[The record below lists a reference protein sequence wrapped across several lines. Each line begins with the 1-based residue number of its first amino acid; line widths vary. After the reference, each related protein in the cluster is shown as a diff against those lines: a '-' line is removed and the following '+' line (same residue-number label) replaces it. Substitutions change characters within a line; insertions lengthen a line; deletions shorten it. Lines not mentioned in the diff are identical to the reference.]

1 MVAEPPAG
9 PRHSKRLETSSAARR
24 THGRAEDGTVS
35 AEELQ
40 RLEQS
45 YAALADQFEA
55 ANEVLFALGRSAGEP
70 DTVLTTIVESARRLC
85 QSQAAHLYLLEDGV
99 YRLIKAVGMSQES
112 MDYIA
117 EHPMPMDRDTMI
129 GRVGLDRTTQQI
141 PDVLADP
148 NYGRQDIQQVAGFR
162 TTMAAPML
170 IDDEVVGSMSVW
182 RNEVS
187 PFDER
192 EMAIVTAFAGQA
204 AMAINGVKLVQELE
218 TRRAELTR
226 KVDELEALREVGEA
240 VGSSLDVDHVLSTIA
255 MHAVELSGTDGGSIM
270 EYSERE
276 RCFRV
281 RATYQT
287 EPEVIERLR
296 GIQIE
301 LDKTLVGR
309 AATERKP
316 LAVTDLSQI
325 DLDPHLRILYEA
337 GWRSV
342 LAVPMLREEQIVGS
356 LVVRRKGTGDFSAE
370 TIELME
376 TFAGQS
382 AIALLNAQLFREL
395 EQRSAELEVASRH
408 KSEFLASMSHELR
421 TPLNAVLGFSEVL
434 LEQMFGEINE
444 RQEEYLRDIHGS
456 GQHLLELLNEILDL
470 SKVEAGQ
477 MQLEYTTFELAP
489 VLHQAAAM
497 LRERATMK
505 GIDVDVSVD
514 ENVGEVEAD
523 ELRLKQVVLNLL
535 TNAVKFTGEGG
546 SVVVRATR
554 SGPDTVSITVT
565 DTGIG
570 VPPEDRER
578 IFESFQQG
586 GRGASREEGT
596 GLGLTLSR
604 RIVELAGGSLWVESD
619 MGVGST
625 FGFSLPTGRR
635 VADPP
640 GAAGASTEL
649 PDVVMI
655 DDDRPSLDLLMAYLS
670 GTPLRIT
677 TARDGASGLEAV
689 RRVRPAAV
697 LLDIR
702 LPRLDG
708 WNVLEALKADPE
720 TRDIPVVV
728 VSIIDD
734 RPRGLALGAAE
745 YLVKPVS
752 KDDLLIAL
760 GSVGALRVAGN
771 GRSVEVTQ

>member
-1 MVAEPPAG
+1 MVEQTSAAGTVGVAE
-9 PRHSKRLETSSAARR
+9 HK
-24 THGRAEDGTVS
+24 
-35 AEELQ
+35 

-45 YAALADQFEA
+45 YAALNDQFEA
-55 ANEVLFALGRSAGEP
+55 ANEVLVALGRSAGDP

-99 YRLIKAVGMSQES
+99 YGLIKAVGLSKES
-112 MDYIA
+112 AAYIA
-117 EHPMPMDRDTMI
+117 EHPMPMERDTLI

-148 NYGRQDIQQVAGFR
+148 NYGRRDLQRVALFR
-162 TTMAAPML
+162 TTMAAPLL
-170 IDDEVVGSMSVW
+170 IDDEVVGALSVW

-218 TRRAELTR
+218 ARRAELAR

-270 EYSERE
+270 EYYEHD
-276 RCFRV
+276 RCFMV

-287 EPEVIERLR
+287 EPTVIERLR
-296 GIQIE
+296 SIRIE
-301 LDKTLVGR
+301 LDETLVGR
-309 AATERKP
+309 AAKERRP
-316 LAVTDLSQI
+316 LAVTDLNAVE
-325 DLDPHLRILYEA
+325 LDAHLRILYES

-342 LAVPMLREEQIVGS
+342 LAVPMLREEQIVGA
-356 LVVRRKGTGDFSAE
+356 LIVRRKRTGSFSEE
-370 TIELME
+370 TVELLE
-376 TFAGQS
+376 TFASQS
-382 AIALLNAQLFREL
+382 ALALLNARLFREL
-395 EQRSAELEVASRH
+395 EQRSAELEVASTH

-456 GQHLLELLNEILDL
+456 GKHLLELLNEILDL

-489 VLHQAAAM
+489 VLDHAAAM
-497 LRERATMK
+497 LRERAGLK
-505 GIDVDVSVD
+505 AVDIVVEADDDV
-514 ENVGEVEAD
+514 GAVEAD
-523 ELRLKQVVLNLL
+523 ELRLKQVVINLL
-535 TNAVKFTGEGG
+535 TNAVKFTGDAG
-546 SVVVRATR
+546 SIVMRATR
-554 SGPDTVSITVT
+554 SGSDVVTITVS

-604 RIVELAGGSLWVESD
+604 RIVELLGGRMWLESEV
-619 MGVGST
+619 GVGST
-625 FGFSLPTGRR
+625 FGFSLPADRPS
-635 VADPP
+635 VAGWVGGSGP
-640 GAAGASTEL
+640 ATEL
-649 PDVVMI
+649 ADVVVI
-655 DDDRPSLDLLMAYLS
+655 EDDRPSLDLLTAYLA
-670 GTPLRIT
+670 GGALRVTP
-677 TARDGASGLEAV
+677 ARDGPSGLEAV
-689 RRVRPAAV
+689 RRIRPAVV

-702 LPRLDG
+702 LPGMDG
-708 WNVLEALKADPE
+708 WAVLEALKADP
-720 TRDIPVVV
+720 TTGDIPVVV
-728 VSIIDD
+728 VSIVDE
-734 RPRGLALGAAE
+734 RARGAALGAAA

-752 KDDLLIAL
+752 RDALL
-760 GSVGALRVAGN
+760 GALKGVGVLAGPAEPD
-771 GRSVEVTQ
+771 SLEVTS